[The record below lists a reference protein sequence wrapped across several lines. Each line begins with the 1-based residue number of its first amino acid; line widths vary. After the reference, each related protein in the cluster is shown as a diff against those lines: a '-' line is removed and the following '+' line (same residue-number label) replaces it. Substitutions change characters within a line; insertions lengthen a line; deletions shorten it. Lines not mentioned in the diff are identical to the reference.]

1 MSSTQMDFGNILP
14 DESEVT
20 KQQVASD
27 VSDFDI
33 EIVDDRPVD
42 DQRSPRADD
51 PNDTFDI
58 DEEIEGVDDSVKKRI
73 NRLKYEYHEER
84 RAKESASRERD
95 EAVQYA
101 TRVKG
106 ENSHLS
112 DLVSRSEHA
121 LLSSVSTR
129 ADAEIDAA
137 TQAYKKA
144 HEENDADALIEA
156 QKSLSQAQADKSYL
170 QNYQP
175 QVQQNQNQHV
185 NPQANGEIQQQQQQQ
200 QPQQPQFDVPT
211 QQWLQKNPWWNQAGY
226 EPVTQ
231 YTLGLHQQLE
241 QRGVNSSNEAYFNAI
256 EEGLANKFPEIFNG
270 NNVVSTVSIP
280 RRNTTVVAP
289 AQRAGQK
296 PRKVQLTE
304 TQVRLAKRLGI
315 TPEVYAKQMI
325 KELAK

>member
-1 MSSTQMDFGNILP
+1 M
-14 DESEVT
+14 
-20 KQQVASD
+20 
-27 VSDFDI
+27 
-33 EIVDDRPVD
+33 
-42 DQRSPRADD
+42 
-51 PNDTFDI
+51 
-58 DEEIEGVDDSVKKRI
+58 
-73 NRLKYEYHEER
+73 
-84 RAKESASRERD
+84 
-95 EAVQYA
+95 
-101 TRVKG
+101 
-106 ENSHLS
+106 
-112 DLVSRSEHA
+112 
-121 LLSSVSTR
+121 STR

-175 QVQQNQNQHV
+175 QVQQNQNQ
-185 NPQANGEIQQQQQQQ
+185 QANGEVQQQQQQQQQ

>member
-1 MSSTQMDFGNILP
+1 MSSTQMDFDNILP

-33 EIVDDRPVD
+33 EIIDDRPVD
-42 DQRSPRADD
+42 DQRAPRADD

-84 RAKESASRERD
+84 REKESAVRERN
-95 EAVQYA
+95 EAVQFA
-101 TRVKG
+101 SKMRG

-112 DLVSRSEHA
+112 DLVSRSEQA

-144 HEENDADALIEA
+144 HEENDADALIAA

-175 QVQQNQNQHV
+175 QVQQNQNQPV
-185 NPQANGEIQQQQQQQ
+185 NPQTNGEIQQQ
-200 QPQQPQFDVPT
+200 QPQQPQFDAPT
-211 QQWLQKNPWWNQAGY
+211 QAWLQKNPWWNQIGY
-226 EPVTQ
+226 EPATQ
-231 YTLGLHQQLE
+231 YTLGLHQQLA
-241 QRGVNSSNEAYFNAI
+241 QRGVNSSNEAYFNSI
-256 EEGLANKFPEIFNG
+256 EEGLANKFPEIFSG
-270 NNVVSTVSIP
+270 DKVVSTVSMP
-280 RRNTTVVAP
+280 KRNTTVVAP

-296 PRKVQLTE
+296 PRKVRLTE

-325 KELAK
+325 KELAQ